1 MSATAFNG
9 TVGSDERRRS
19 FRPGFRSR
27 LLGALVGSV
36 CALFLLSAVPG
47 IVHADL
53 TDEAWKRGN
62 DAYLRGDIPAAVTA
76 YEQLDRSGIASPE
89 LMYNLGN
96 AYYRQGQ
103 LGRAIWAWE
112 RALDL
117 DPGADDARYNLAQA
131 RKVVARR
138 VQDKLEGA
146 DRDPLWVRVVT
157 QFTLS
162 TETWLFSS
170 LWVSFFLALGLRLRA
185 RRSEA
190 SDNAAAWGVTAGI
203 LGVIAGLAGALLVG
217 RLALER
223 VPFAVVLGDEVAV
236 KEGADPNYRTT
247 FDVHAGLRVRVLD
260 RDQDW
265 VRIRLANGLEGWV
278 RDRDVGAL

>member
-1 MSATAFNG
+1 LSATPFAVTTSATVRRRRWGVLSWLPGALLG
-9 TVGSDERRRS
+9 TVWALI
-19 FRPGFRSR
+19 
-27 LLGALVGSV
+27 LLG
-36 CALFLLSAVPG
+36 SAEG
-47 IVHADL
+47 TVHADRS
-53 TDEAWKRGN
+53 DEAWKRGN
-62 DAYLRGDIPAAVTA
+62 DAYLGGDIAAAVTA

-112 RALDL
+112 KALDL
-117 DPGADDARYNLAQA
+117 DPGAEDARYNLGQA

-146 DRDPLWVRVVT
+146 EREPLWVRVVT
-157 QFTLS
+157 QLTLA
-162 TETWLFSS
+162 TETWLFLG
-170 LWVSFFLALGLRLRA
+170 LWVSFFLAMGLRLRA
-185 RRSEA
+185 RRLEG
-190 SDNAAAWGVTAGI
+190 SDSTAAWGLTAGI

-217 RLALER
+217 RVVLER
-223 VPFAVVLGDEVAV
+223 MPFAVVLGDEVAV

-247 FDVHAGLRVRVLD
+247 FDVHAGLRVRLLD

>member
-1 MSATAFNG
+1 MSATPLSVAMGEN
-9 TVGSDERRRS
+9 VGGPVLGRR
-19 FRPGFRSR
+19 FRVRGAVLGSICALI
-27 LLGALVGSV
+27 LLGSV
-36 CALFLLSAVPG
+36 EAT
-47 IVHADL
+47 VHADL
-53 TDEAWKRGN
+53 SDEAWKRGN
-62 DAYLRGDIPAAVTA
+62 DAYLRGDIAAAVTA

-117 DPGADDARYNLAQA
+117 DPGAEDARYNLAQA

-138 VQDKLEGA
+138 VQDKIEGA
-146 DRDPLWVRVVT
+146 DRDPLWIRVVT
-157 QFTLS
+157 QLPLAA
-162 TETWLFSS
+162 ETWLFLG
-170 LWVSFFLALGLRLRA
+170 LWVSLFLALGLRLRA
-185 RRSEA
+185 RRSA
-190 SDNAAAWGVTAGI
+190 GSDNAAAWGVTAGI

-217 RLALER
+217 RMALER
-223 VPFAVVLGDEVAV
+223 MPFAVVLGDQVAV

-265 VRIRLANGLEGWV
+265 LRIRLANGLEGWV